1 MLITANERE
10 RKILNLAFS
19 QHQIEVI
26 EAEPDRASYIKALQ
40 YVPDVVL
47 MEFPQTYSEQLHFAR
62 NVSTALSKKKK
73 LLLIGYGRKMI
84 SSEMRA
90 LTESGV
96 KHHLDRPLKFSLI
109 MNYLEKHFEVF
120 APDKLVWKNKKN
132 NSSSDE
138 NYVDQMFNIDILP
151 TQKLEILTDRIE
163 SLMAFPFTVM
173 QVLQLTESDQSG
185 AGDLA
190 KVINADPVISA
201 NILKLANT
209 VFFASRNRTIT
220 TIKDSIIRIGFTE
233 TKHLVMAMSVM
244 ESMGED
250 TDNLGFDRTEFWYHS
265 ISVAVISEALSKELP
280 MINSSEMF
288 LAGLLH
294 SFGTILLDEFFADLF
309 KELLMKTT
317 DRSSTFLSTQKDLM
331 VVTDVDLTCELFQS
345 WSIPSTIIN
354 AVKNCEQVQQISAK
368 EVGNITS
375 DEKAGVVIYVADLI
389 AKSISLGQECDQVV
403 THIDSDILEI
413 LNKKT
418 GLLAGFMDS
427 ITHEIKIFKKFFN
440 LKNIEIEINDD
451 SPEILLVAPPLPF
464 FSPAEHFVKSEGY
477 RVSRF
482 KENADQDE
490 YKERFAAVLFW
501 CSDKCDDDS
510 IASIQEFRNS
520 NGESLPALVF
530 SSDEKAEISNGVQ
543 YFPNIVD
550 MRLLKIALA
559 DISSS
564 VDVDVDIS

>member
-40 YVPDVVL
+40 YVPDIVL

-62 NVSTALSKKKK
+62 NVSSALLKKKK

-96 KHHLDRPLKFSLI
+96 KHHLGRPLKFSLI
-109 MNYLEKHFEVF
+109 MDFLEKHFEVF

-132 NSSSDE
+132 NSSTDE
-138 NYVDQMFNIDILP
+138 DYVEQMFNIDILP
-151 TQKLEILTDRIE
+151 TQKLEILRDRIE

-173 QVLQLTESDQSG
+173 QVLQLTESEQSG

-209 VFFASRNRTIT
+209 VFFASRNRKIT

-244 ESMGED
+244 ESMGDD

-265 ISVAVISEALSKELP
+265 ISVAVIAEHISKELP
-280 MINSSEMF
+280 MVNSSEMF

-309 KELLMKTT
+309 KELLLKTT
-317 DRSSTFLSTQKDLM
+317 DRGGTFLSTQKDLM
-331 VVTDVDLTCELFQS
+331 IVTDVDLTCGLFES
-345 WSIPSTIIN
+345 WKIPSSITD
-354 AVKNCEQVQQISAK
+354 AVKNSNQIDQVLSK
-368 EVGNITS
+368 EPGNVTGE
-375 DEKAGVVIYVADLI
+375 EKSGVVIYVADLL
-389 AKSISLGQECDQVV
+389 AKSLSLGQECDQVV
-403 THIDSDILEI
+403 THIDGDL
-413 LNKKT
+413 LALLGKKT
-418 GLLAGFMDS
+418 GVLPGFLE
-427 ITHEIKIFKKFFN
+427 TVQHEIRIFKKFFN
-440 LKNIEIEINDD
+440 LKNTEVEVSDD
-451 SPEILLVAPPLPF
+451 SPELLLVAPPLPF
-464 FSPAEHFVKSEGY
+464 FTPAEYFVKSEGY
-477 RVSRF
+477 NVTRYVDS
-482 KENADQDE
+482 ADQE
-490 YKERFAAVLFW
+490 QYRERFSAAVFW
-501 CSDKCDDDS
+501 FNENCD
-510 IASIQEFRNS
+510 QEVVSVVQKLRDA
-520 NGESLPALVF
+520 NGESLIALVF
-530 SSDEKAEISNGVQ
+530 SSDTNNENSDTVQ

-550 MRLLKIALA
+550 LRLLKIALA
-559 DISSS
+559 DISS
-564 VDVDVDIS
+564 VIDIDNA